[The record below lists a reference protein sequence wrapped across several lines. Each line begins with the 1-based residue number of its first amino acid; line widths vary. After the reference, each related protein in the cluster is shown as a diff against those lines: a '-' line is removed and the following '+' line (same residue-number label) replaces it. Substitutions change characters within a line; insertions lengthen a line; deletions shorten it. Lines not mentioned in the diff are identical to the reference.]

1 MLIQH
6 RNHVL
11 DSLQLLVNSSPPAAA
26 IDSLQDLPAIKQFMK
41 DRIITEVAELSNFD
55 VGQFHLVRS
64 QFRMIFIAP
73 DEETKIALVN
83 DALSSARISPR
94 LVEHDNLG
102 IHFHYFPSFSSLSD
116 HLIAD
121 FSMALAN
128 LISVGEI
135 NRLRVCSVADCA
147 RVFVDSSRNRSR
159 TYCDSKT
166 CGARVHAASYRQRQ
180 RN

>member
-11 DSLQLLVNSSPPAAA
+11 DSLQLLVNSSPPAAT
-26 IDSLQDLPAIKQFMK
+26 IDELQDLPAIKQFMK
-41 DRIITEVAELSNFD
+41 DRFITEVAELSNFD
-55 VGQFHLVRS
+55 VGQLHMVRS
-64 QFRMIFIAP
+64 QFRLIFTAP
-73 DEETKIALVN
+73 DEETKITLVN
-83 DALSSARISPR
+83 HALSSARISPR

-102 IHFHYFPSFSSLSD
+102 IHFHYFPPFSSLSD

>member
-11 DSLQLLVNSSPPAAA
+11 DTLQLLVNSCPPAST
-26 IDSLQDLPAIKQFMK
+26 DEELPDLPAIKKFVK
-41 DRIITEVAELSNFD
+41 DRIITEVAELTTFD
-55 VGQFHLVRS
+55 IGQLHMVRS
-64 QFRMIFIAP
+64 QFRLIFVAP
-73 DEETKIALVN
+73 DDITKITLVN
-83 DALSSARISPR
+83 NALSSARISPR

-102 IHFHYFPSFSSLSD
+102 IHFHYFPSFASLSD

-121 FSMALAN
+121 FSMALAL
-128 LISVGEI
+128 LISAGEI
-135 NRLRVCSVADCA
+135 NRLRVCSVNECS
-147 RVFVDSSRNRSR
+147 RVFIDSSRNRSR

-180 RN
+180 RS

>member
-11 DSLQLLVNSSPPAAA
+11 DTLQLLVNSCPPAS
-26 IDSLQDLPAIKQFMK
+26 DDEELPDLPSIKKFVK
-41 DRIITEVAELSNFD
+41 DRIITEVAELTAFD
-55 VGQFHLVRS
+55 IGQLHMVRS
-64 QFRMIFIAP
+64 QFRLIFVAP
-73 DEETKIALVN
+73 DDITKITLVN
-83 DALSSARISPR
+83 NALSSARISPR

-102 IHFHYFPSFSSLSD
+102 IHFHYFPSFASLSD

-121 FSMALAN
+121 FSMALAL
-128 LISVGEI
+128 LISAGEI
-135 NRLRVCSVADCA
+135 NRLRVCSVAECS
-147 RVFVDSSRNRSR
+147 RVFIDSSRNRSR

-180 RN
+180 RS

>member
-11 DSLQLLVNSSPPAAA
+11 DTLQLLVNSCPPAST
-26 IDSLQDLPAIKQFMK
+26 DEELPDLPAIKKFVK
-41 DRIITEVAELSNFD
+41 DRIITEVAELATFD
-55 VGQFHLVRS
+55 IGQLHMVRS
-64 QFRMIFIAP
+64 QFRLIFVAP
-73 DEETKIALVN
+73 DDITKITLVN
-83 DALSSARISPR
+83 NALSSARISPR

-102 IHFHYFPSFSSLSD
+102 IHFHYFPSFASLSD

-121 FSMALAN
+121 FSMALAL
-128 LISVGEI
+128 LISAGEI
-135 NRLRVCSVADCA
+135 NRLRVCSVAECS
-147 RVFVDSSRNRSR
+147 RVFIDSSRNRSR

-180 RN
+180 RS